1 MGRMRSLRKL
11 NYFLIGQPG
20 AGKSTLGA
28 QLAARLKVDFV
39 DIDRDVLEADFG
51 GPVAKQL
58 VKLGHDGF
66 MEAEAAATS
75 RFLDTLTPDSDTV
88 VSMTGTK
95 ISGYFAAHCFWCN
108 TIVTT
113 DGEVVHWVR
122 VGLGWAFDAV
132 GDETGGEGVNCV
144 LVQTLDGQ
152 RVGKEA
158 GRVVCWRLGLGW
170 WLVWR
175 VFDLNVIPAA
185 GGRIVPVDS
194 GVDRVIIFDI
204 NVRQAK
210 VQRCWWNG
218 SGRKLKWFAGSF

>member
-1 MGRMRSLRKL
+1 MRSLRKL

-88 VSMTGTK
+88 VSMTGSNPMDTSVMDK
-95 ISGYFAAHCFWCN
+95 CVDLGELVYLDMPNDQLTERLLARPTGTEEIAWGSRSLNSFIEKLQISLNPNIQSALIQPIRASF
-108 TIVTT
+108 TI
-113 DGEVVHWVR
+113 
-122 VGLGWAFDAV
+122 
-132 GDETGGEGVNCV
+132 
-144 LVQTLDGQ
+144 
-152 RVGKEA
+152 
-158 GRVVCWRLGLGW
+158 
-170 WLVWR
+170 
-175 VFDLNVIPAA
+175 
-185 GGRIVPVDS
+185 
-194 GVDRVIIFDI
+194 
-204 NVRQAK
+204 
-210 VQRCWWNG
+210 NG
-218 SGRKLKWFAGSF
+218 SRIMRSLRNED